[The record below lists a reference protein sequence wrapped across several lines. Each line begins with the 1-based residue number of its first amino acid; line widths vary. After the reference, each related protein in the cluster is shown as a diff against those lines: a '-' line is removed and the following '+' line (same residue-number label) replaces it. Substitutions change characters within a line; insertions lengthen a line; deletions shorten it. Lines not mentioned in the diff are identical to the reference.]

1 MNIFSE
7 WQATRLIKKASEE
20 QSSSVDDISKIKD
33 LDMNVCNMSAETLN
47 FQLTKFIMEVCKDK
61 GENYPAR
68 TLYSICCGIQ
78 RHLQDLNGVSAITIL
93 DKKDN
98 RYEV

>member
-33 LDMNVCNMSAETLN
+33 LDMNVCNMTAETLN
-47 FQLTKFIMEVCKDK
+47 F
-61 GENYPAR
+61 
-68 TLYSICCGIQ
+68 
-78 RHLQDLNGVSAITIL
+78 
-93 DKKDN
+93 
-98 RYEV
+98 